1 MVPKLICGPLGKS
14 LVAFDLFSNGLSDMK
29 YWTSRCI
36 FLELFARRPV
46 FQGQDEI
53 HQLDVI
59 FKTTGTPSVATWPT
73 LRNLP
78 WYELV
83 KPKLVV
89 ESKLR
94 EVYSKYV
101 YFSFLI

>member
-1 MVPKLICGPLGKS
+1 MI
-14 LVAFDLFSNGLSDMK
+14 GLR
-29 YWTSRCI
+29 RCI

-59 FKTTGTPSVATWPT
+59 FKTTGTPSVSTWPT
-73 LRNLP
+73 LLDLP

-83 KPKLVV
+83 KPKAVLV
-89 ESKLR
+89 SCLR
-94 EVYSKYV
+94 ENYSKYGLPTPFEV
-101 YFSFLI
+101 GADCSFADLRFYRV